1 MTDEP
6 VYCCH
11 VCGAFLESYT
21 IEIEINGMCIKSP
34 HHFVY
39 LYRGCGKPIGLC
51 NVCFDGRRFD
61 GFAPHE
67 VAYFYEE
74 FTKPD

>member
-1 MTDEP
+1 MGEEL

-11 VCGAFLESYT
+11 VCGVPGGCEIVG
-21 IEIEINGMCIKSP
+21 IEVDGVYVELP

-39 LYRGCGKPIGLC
+39 LYRECGKPIGLC
-51 NVCFDGRRFD
+51 NQCFDARRFD
-61 GFAPHE
+61 GFAAHE

-74 FTKPD
+74 FTNPD